1 MYFATRSCLGV
12 TERKHSSK
20 ILYVEVLCNLEMV
33 WSMQTTATTQT
44 KCQQHS
50 FIIMLPPEIIDH
62 IFSFLHSDLVTL
74 ETCSRAHPIFL
85 KLVQKH
91 LYVNTTIRNDTA
103 EIVRLSKSVSDIAH
117 YVRSLHI
124 MIERPRPLQ
133 GGSLNDEGIA
143 MILPQFRM
151 LRKISLD
158 DCVPTRWPMSH
169 RTSTWPKLH
178 ERFRAAFIQ
187 CLHLSSLI
195 EVSIHGT
202 REFPLTAFAN
212 CMSIK
217 KLSLDGTFTF
227 NNLSADSTSP
237 YPQIESLSIRRCRA
251 SLPTITSWAKTC
263 NPRSLGFSLPNLQNN
278 SELQPLLQVWS
289 NTLTSLELDFGIT
302 RLFHYNHHLNYS

>member
-1 MYFATRSCLGV
+1 
-12 TERKHSSK
+12 
-20 ILYVEVLCNLEMV
+20 
-33 WSMQTTATTQT
+33 
-44 KCQQHS
+44 
-50 FIIMLPPEIIDH
+50 MLPPEIIDH

-74 ETCSRAHPIFL
+74 ETCSRAHPILF
-85 KLVQKH
+85 KLIQKH

-103 EIVRLSKSVSDIAH
+103 EIVQLSKSVSDIAH

-124 MIERPRPLQ
+124 IIERPRRWLRVNYW
-133 GGSLNDEGIA
+133 GSFNEEGIA
-143 MILPQFRM
+143 MILPKFRM

-158 DCVPTRWPMSH
+158 DCVATRWPMFHQS
-169 RTSTWPKLH
+169 
-178 ERFRAAFIQ
+178 FCAAFIQ
-187 CLHLSSLI
+187 CLRLPSLI

-202 REFPLTAFAN
+202 REFPLTAFVN

-217 KLSLDGTFTF
+217 KLTLDGSFTF